1 MASRVRNRGNTESQ
15 AVGIACTRV
24 QGHVY
29 NVEVGMVIGHRVP
42 CNRVI
47 EVQGVLRWKS
57 EDDAGKQLLCS
68 RSKMLWIL
76 EHC

>member
-1 MASRVRNRGNTESQ
+1 M
-15 AVGIACTRV
+15 C
-24 QGHVY
+24 
-29 NVEVGMVIGHRVP
+29 NVEVGVVIGHRVP